1 MTGVRESARLAVFDL
16 YYHSIRLVPA
26 NLAWGL
32 GFAVLLS
39 AVALGAPLVVLIGA
53 PLLALPLVAIA
64 RLSGSLVREEDIVLS
79 DAWHAAREL
88 ARPALVS
95 GTLITIVTLVLA
107 SNVQIALHAGT
118 PSSIA
123 VGVAAGW
130 GLVAL
135 WLLAFPFWILLAD
148 PARAGR
154 GALAAAREAAALL
167 LVAPGRLLALAVV
180 ISAVLLIGSV
190 LVAAVLTVA
199 VAYAALVTAHV
210 VLPVADRL
218 AGSPGLASLPD

>member
-1 MTGVRESARLAVFDL
+1 MTGVRESARLALFDL

-39 AVALGAPLVVLIGA
+39 AVALGVPLVAVIGA

-79 DAWHAAREL
+79 DAWQAAREL

-95 GTLITIVTLVLA
+95 GTLITLATLVLA
-107 SNVQIALHAGT
+107 SNIQLALLAGT
-118 PSSIA
+118 PLSLA

-130 GLVAL
+130 GLVAF
-135 WLLAFPFWILLAD
+135 WLLALPFWVLLAD

-154 GALAAAREAAALL
+154 GALAAARESAALL
-167 LVAPGRLLALAVV
+167 LVAPGRLLALAIVV
-180 ISAVLLIGSV
+180 TGVLLVGSL

-210 VLPVADRL
+210 VLPAADRL

>member
-1 MTGVRESARLAVFDL
+1 MTGVRQSARLGVFDL

-39 AVALGAPLVVLIGA
+39 IVALGAPLVALIGA

-64 RLSGSLVREEDIVLS
+64 RLAGSLVREEDIVLS

-95 GTLITIVTLVLA
+95 GTLITIATVVLG
-107 SNVQIALHAGT
+107 SNVQLALLAGT
-118 PSSIA
+118 ASSLA
-123 VGVAAGW
+123 MGVAAGW

-135 WLLAFPFWILLAD
+135 WLLALPFWVLLSD
-148 PARAGR
+148 PVRAGR
-154 GALAAAREAAALL
+154 GSQAAAREAAALL
-167 LVAPGRLLALAVV
+167 LVAPGRLLALAVLL
-180 ISAVLLIGSV
+180 SAVLLIGSV

-210 VLPVADRL
+210 VLPAADRL
-218 AGSPGLASLPD
+218 AGSRGSASLPD

>member
-1 MTGVRESARLAVFDL
+1 MTGVREAARLALFDL

-32 GFAVLLS
+32 GFAVVLS
-39 AVALGAPLVVLIGA
+39 AVALGAPLVALIGA

-64 RLSGSLVREEDIVLS
+64 RLSGSLVRSQDIVLS

-88 ARPALVS
+88 ARPALVAGS
-95 GTLITIVTLVLA
+95 LITVATLVLV
-107 SNVQIALHAGT
+107 SNVQLALAAAT
-118 PSSIA
+118 PSSFA

-135 WLLAFPFWILLAD
+135 WLVALPFWVLLAD

-154 GALAAAREAAALL
+154 GSLAAAREAVALL

-180 ISAVLLIGSV
+180 VTAVLLIGSV

-210 VLPVADRL
+210 VLPAADRL